1 MHQLHQSMQIKL
13 EKGKYYSWIVRIWV
27 VFVSLFL
34 LFLLYVWSVNVD
46 LFGLFGRM
54 PSFKEIENPKSNQA
68 SIVFAVDGSILG
80 SYYRDENRNT
90 VDYTQLSSNIINT
103 LVSTED
109 IRFNQHSGI
118 DFVGTTAVVPYLLIG
133 KRRGSS
139 TVTQQLAKNL
149 FRMRKDDM
157 HGAVDNVVI
166 DKTKEWL
173 TAVQLERS
181 YTKEE
186 ILAMYLNT
194 VDFGSRAFGI
204 ESASRTF
211 FQTNASKLTI
221 PQAALLV
228 GMVNNPYYYSP
239 IRHPERAREKR
250 NFVLSKIAEHGYITE
265 TQRAK
270 FAAEPLNLKY
280 RPENATRGLAT
291 YFRAELEKELRK
303 IAKRHDKDLYTDG
316 LRIYTTID
324 ARLQR
329 YAEEAVAEQMKQQ
342 QKKFMN
348 YWKRQDPWRSA
359 SGAEIKNYVQNVAA
373 RMPRF
378 QQLLEFYKGNED
390 SVWTE
395 LRTPVHMTV
404 FSWDGEKDTTM
415 SPLDSIAYHKK
426 FLQTG
431 LLAMEP
437 TTGQIRAWVGG
448 IDFRHFQYDHVR
460 QGKRQPGSTFKPILY
475 AAAIDNAGYKPCDR
489 EWDRTI
495 TINGWTADNYSRT
508 FSDSLVTLRVALAKS
523 LNTIPA
529 RLTQKVGASMI
540 VDYAKR
546 LGIESPLKPYPALC
560 LGTESVSM
568 YELLSAYA
576 TFAAGGVW
584 HKPQY
589 LLRIEDRN
597 GNLLEEFQTQSQEV
611 LNEESA
617 YLMTYM
623 LRGGVEEQGGSAQA
637 IRQYKFSH
645 GNEVGA
651 KTGTTQNYADGWTV
665 GITQDL
671 AAAVWFGGDD
681 MNIHFRDG
689 SGAGSK
695 TALPIF
701 ATFMEKSFADPST
714 GLTKKPFTK
723 PHVLNTELD
732 CQKYKAALQKVDSTE
747 YEVIKKVPDPYIDGQ

>member
-1 MHQLHQSMQIKL
+1 MQIQI
-13 EKGKYYSWIVRIWV
+13 EKGKYYKWV
-27 VFVSLFL
+27 VRLWIFFL
-34 LFLLYVWSVNVD
+34 AGFFLFLLYLWAVSSN
-46 LFGLFGRM
+46 LFGLFGEL
-54 PSFKEIENPKSNQA
+54 PSFKSIENPKSSLA
-68 SIVFAVDGSILG
+68 SVVYAIDGTTLG
-80 SYYRDENRNT
+80 SYYREENRNS
-90 VDYTQLSSNIINT
+90 VDYNQLSPNIIHA
-103 LVSTED
+103 LVATED
-109 IRFNQHSGI
+109 VRFEQHSGI
-118 DFVGTTAVVPYLLIG
+118 DFIGVSAIVPYLAIG

-139 TVTQQLAKNL
+139 TLTQQVARNL
-149 FRMRKDDM
+149 FPLRREEMQ
-157 HGAVDNVVI
+157 GAINNIVI

-173 TAVQLERS
+173 TAIQLERS

-186 ILAMYLNT
+186 ILTMYLNT

-211 FQTNASKLTI
+211 FQTTASKLTI
-221 PQAALLV
+221 PQAAMLV
-228 GMVNNPYYYSP
+228 GMVNNPSFFSP
-239 IRHPERAREKR
+239 VRHPERALRKR
-250 NFVLSKIAEHGYITE
+250 NFVLSKIAEHGFITE
-265 TQRAK
+265 AQLAK
-270 FAAEPLNLKY
+270 FAAEPLNLKF
-280 RPENATRGLAT
+280 RPENSTRGLAT
-291 YFRAELEKELRK
+291 YFRAELEKELRQ
-303 IAKRHDKDLYTDG
+303 IARKHDKDLYTDG

-324 ARLQR
+324 SRLQR
-329 YAEEAVAEQMKQQ
+329 YAEEAVTEQMKKQQ
-342 QKKFMN
+342 AKFFA
-348 YWKRQDPWRSA
+348 YWKKRNPWTTPG
-359 SGAEIKNYVQNVAA
+359 GAEIKNYVENIAS

-378 QQLLEFYKGNED
+378 QQLLDYYNGNED
-390 SVWTE
+390 SVWAE
-395 LRTPVHMTV
+395 LRTPVRMSV
-404 FSWDGEKDTTM
+404 FSWEGDKDTVM
-415 SPLDSIAYHKK
+415 SSLDSIAYHKK

-431 LLAMEP
+431 LLAIEP
-437 TTGQIRAWVGG
+437 STGQVRAWVGG

-495 TINGWTADNYSRT
+495 TIDGWTADNYSRT
-508 FSDSLVTLRVALAKS
+508 FSDSLVTLRNALARS

-540 VDYAKR
+540 VEYAKR
-546 LGIESPLKPYPALC
+546 LGIKSPLKPYPALC

-576 TFAAGGVW
+576 TFPAAGVW

-589 LLRIEDRN
+589 LVRIEDRN
-597 GNLLEEFQTQSQEV
+597 GNVLEEFHPQEQEV
-611 LNEESA
+611 IGEETA

-701 ATFMEKSFADPST
+701 ATFMEKAFSDPSV
-714 GLTKKPFTK
+714 GLQKKPFTK
-723 PHVLNTELD
+723 PRVLNTELD
-732 CQKYKAALQKVDSTE
+732 CQKYTEALHQVDSTQ
-747 YEVIKKVPDPYIDGQ
+747 YPVNTATPDSLLDPSLR

>member
-1 MHQLHQSMQIKL
+1 MQIQL
-13 EKGKYYSWIVRIWV
+13 EKGKYYRWIVRIWV
-27 VFVSLFL
+27 IVLSLFL
-34 LFLLYVWSVNVD
+34 LFLLYIWAVAIN
-46 LFGLFGRM
+46 LFGLFGEL
-54 PSFKEIENPKSNQA
+54 PSFKAIENPRSNLA
-68 SIVFAVDGSILG
+68 SVVLAVDGSVLG
-80 SYYRDENRNT
+80 SYYREQNRNT
-90 VDYTQLSSNIINT
+90 IDYNQLSPNIIHA
-103 LVSTED
+103 LVATED
-109 IRFNQHSGI
+109 VRFEQHSGI
-118 DFVGTTAVVPYLLIG
+118 DFIGVSAIVPYLMIG

-139 TVTQQLAKNL
+139 TLTQQVARNL
-149 FRMRKDDM
+149 FPLRREEMQGM
-157 HGAVDNVVI
+157 INNIVI

-173 TAVQLERS
+173 TAIQLERN

-186 ILAMYLNT
+186 ILTMYLNT
-194 VDFGSRAFGI
+194 VDFGSRAYGV
-204 ESASRTF
+204 ESAARTF

-228 GMVNNPYYYSP
+228 GMVNNPYFYSP
-239 IRHPERAREKR
+239 VRNPERALRKR

-265 TQRAK
+265 AQRTK
-270 FAAEPLNLKY
+270 FAAEPLNLKF
-280 RPENATRGLAT
+280 RPENSTRGLAT
-291 YFRAELEKELRK
+291 YFRAELEKELRQ
-303 IAKRHDKDLYTDG
+303 IARRHDKDLYTDG

-324 ARLQR
+324 ARMQR

-342 QKKFMN
+342 QKKFMAF
-348 YWKRQDPWRSA
+348 WGKRRPWTTPA
-359 SGAEIKNYVQNVAA
+359 GAEIKNYVENVAA

-378 QQLLEFYKGNED
+378 QQLLDFYNGDED
-390 SVWTE
+390 SVWAE
-395 LRTPVHMTV
+395 LRTPVRMTV

-495 TINGWTADNYSRT
+495 TIDGWTADNYSRT
-508 FSDSLVTLRVALAKS
+508 FSDSLVTLRLALAKS

-597 GNLLEEFQTQSQEV
+597 GNLLEEFQAPSQEV
-611 LNEESA
+611 LSEESA

-701 ATFMEKSFADPST
+701 AEFMEKAFADPTT
-714 GLTKKPFTK
+714 GLAKKPFTK
-723 PHVLNTELD
+723 PRVLNTELD
-732 CQKYKAALQKVDSTE
+732 CRKYTEALHKVDSSQYPVNQT
-747 YEVIKKVPDPYIDGQ
+747 IPDSLLNAQ